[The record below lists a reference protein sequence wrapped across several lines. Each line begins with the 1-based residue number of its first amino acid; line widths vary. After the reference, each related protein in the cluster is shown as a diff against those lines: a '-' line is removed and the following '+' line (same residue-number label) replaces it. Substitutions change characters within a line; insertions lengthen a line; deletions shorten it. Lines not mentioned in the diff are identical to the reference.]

1 MKEHIMNIWGWDQKW
16 QEDDFL
22 KHFDPR
28 NITIVREEN
37 TVIGYSQIEDQG
49 NQLYIRMLL
58 LQPDRQRKGIGSH
71 LLNAAIEKAKTQSK
85 SLALQVFKI
94 NEQAKGFYE
103 HHGFQVQGETANSFT
118 MVYIPDK
125 AN

>member
-85 SLALQVFKI
+85 SLALQV
-94 NEQAKGFYE
+94 
-103 HHGFQVQGETANSFT
+103 
-118 MVYIPDK
+118 
-125 AN
+125 